1 VYNISIFCALPA
13 DLFIRQIA
21 PAQAIGP
28 LPPKPAANMPSPMMT
43 ATLQATG
50 LSTASNIS
58 AQFILAY
65 QAKVSYKVRNFF
77 LPFADFSQRPFTL
90 DIIQLLRFIAL
101 SFMTSPPNYIWQQF
115 LERTFPA
122 YPAPPPSTSAPGG
135 ADIELK
141 MAAHGSTPSHLESGT
156 AIPGVP
162 AKFSLQNTFTKWF
175 VDCITLGAVGNT
187 VAFLVLMGI
196 MKGQDWTQIKSNIS
210 TVRLSPTRHSRILLI
225 RPGNGTDHRGWL
237 QDVAHCFHH

>member
-1 VYNISIFCALPA
+1 
-13 DLFIRQIA
+13 
-21 PAQAIGP
+21 
-28 LPPKPAANMPSPMMT
+28 MT

-65 QAKVSYKVRNFF
+65 QAK
-77 LPFADFSQRPFTL
+77 RPFTL

-135 ADIELK
+135 TDIELK

-210 TVRLSPTRHSRILLI
+210 TETVPIIVAGFKMWPVASIISFTFIPVHRRIVFLGFVGFI
-225 RPGNGTDHRGWL
+225 WGIYMSI
-237 QDVAHCFHH
+237 VAARV